1 MKVNEREKSHNQ
13 YESDQMKSSEYGGVG
28 ESGTPDERQDY
39 SLSVVLHTAL
49 HNRIKFFM
57 KKCQNWNFVI

>member
-28 ESGTPDERQDY
+28 EGGIGAHGDGDGVRQTNGKIT
-39 SLSVVLHTAL
+39 V
-49 HNRIKFFM
+49 
-57 KKCQNWNFVI
+57 